1 MTRYW
6 DFIIPPSLSNSGP
19 WERHQEKTQNEDK
32 SLCLLALS
40 SQICW
45 HSPQSKLWDRLLLK
59 RQTILH
65 YKRGPHLL
73 TAANKSIK
81 YWSTLELRV
90 MLQSV
95 SQKNRK
101 GPLVMKLV
109 RRNVV
114 NVAQNGVLR
123 ALLHIAGYWLW
134 PTGHRHYWM
143 TFSPS
148 RYSPTPPLCLW
159 PKGTSVTQKGLAKIT
174 TLRSI
179 ENDLPRGKF
188 DWLERGVHNYFLWR
202 MEKPAAEL
210 ATLLVNNTY
219 LYFPDPGTVIPSH
232 ISFISCILSFAP
244 PAVFFLF
251 LGSRCYYY
259 MMHLF
264 PSFGA
269 KPRRIDDRKGSKV
282 LKSLKTSCFLNQSRS
297 GGCRSFQHCSF
308 HPVFICR
315 YIKIF
320 SAALEYFIFTL

>member
-1 MTRYW
+1 
-6 DFIIPPSLSNSGP
+6 
-19 WERHQEKTQNEDK
+19 
-32 SLCLLALS
+32 
-40 SQICW
+40 
-45 HSPQSKLWDRLLLK
+45 
-59 RQTILH
+59 
-65 YKRGPHLL
+65 
-73 TAANKSIK
+73 
-81 YWSTLELRV
+81 
-90 MLQSV
+90 
-95 SQKNRK
+95 
-101 GPLVMKLV
+101 
-109 RRNVV
+109 
-114 NVAQNGVLR
+114 
-123 ALLHIAGYWLW
+123 
-134 PTGHRHYWM
+134 
-143 TFSPS
+143 
-148 RYSPTPPLCLW
+148 
-159 PKGTSVTQKGLAKIT
+159 
-174 TLRSI
+174 
-179 ENDLPRGKF
+179 
-188 DWLERGVHNYFLWR
+188 

-251 LGSRCYYY
+251 LGSRYYY

-320 SAALEYFIFTL
+320 SAALEYFIFAL